1 MVLEMVYNVL
11 EVLLALLRRE
21 FFLRKKKVALM
32 INHYGRFKKIMT
44 QKFDT
49 QNSKWTCANLKAFCH
64 YFCKVKTFGCEVYD
78 ETIKYNESERI
89 HCYSYWSLG
98 AAGLGSLREMLVL

>member
-21 FFLRKKKVALM
+21 FLLRKKKVALM

-44 QKFDT
+44 
-49 QNSKWTCANLKAFCH
+49 
-64 YFCKVKTFGCEVYD
+64 
-78 ETIKYNESERI
+78 
-89 HCYSYWSLG
+89 
-98 AAGLGSLREMLVL
+98 